1 MIIPKVG
8 IMAVVMP
15 IAIVFYTYTLLQ
27 VLYSSFKFNQN
38 YKIYYLQ
45 STTID
50 NTHYCTTNKLFYL
63 HPKITKFICHVQF
76 FHITIA
82 GIWFK
87 IYWKMRGCLCYLI
100 HNIST
105 VIISW
110 RSDILAANYIEVM
123 SHINSKW
130 RRSKNYV
137 HYIIRWINSNL
148 LVFVAHFS
156 TIQGYCLL
164 SFFVLEWSLLSP
176 IDVSTRRYV

>member
-1 MIIPKVG
+1 MNLLIIPKVG

-50 NTHYCTTNKLFYL
+50 NTHYCTTSKLLYL
-63 HPKITKFICHVQF
+63 HPKITKFICHVHF

-105 VIISW
+105 VIISC

-137 HYIIRWINSNL
+137 HYIIS
-148 LVFVAHFS
+148 
-156 TIQGYCLL
+156 G
-164 SFFVLEWSLLSP
+164 
-176 IDVSTRRYV
+176 